1 MNLKNALLPILIA
14 FVVYIIFSGSV
25 SYYDILT
32 GIVISVVAGI
42 LFSEVLVS
50 NAGKSLNPVRLA
62 YLIKY
67 AFYYFF
73 VAEVLAHKDV
83 IKRILDPKMPI
94 NPGIVRTPYEVS
106 GDYTVASVA
115 GSIINTPGTVVI
127 DLDEDKRIYYVH
139 WIDVT
144 SQEPA
149 KCRAAICE
157 SFEKYL
163 SKVFQDEVR
172 A

>member
-1 MNLKNALLPILIA
+1 MKLKNAILPAIIA
-14 FVVYIIFSGSV
+14 FTVYVIFSGSV
-25 SYYDILT
+25 SIYDLAT
-32 GIVISVVAGI
+32 GLVIAIVAGM
-42 LFSEVLVS
+42 LFSEILIKDV
-50 NAGKSLNPVRLA
+50 GKSLNPVRLG

-73 VAEVLAHKDV
+73 VAEYLAHKDV

-106 GDYTVASVA
+106 GDYAVASVA

-127 DLDEDKRIYYVH
+127 DLDEKKKIYYVH

-157 SFEKYL
+157 AFEKYL
-163 SKVFQDEVR
+163 SKVF
-172 A
+172 

>member
-1 MNLKNALLPILIA
+1 MNLKNAILPILIA
-14 FVVYIIFSGSV
+14 FVVYIIFSGSLSV
-25 SYYDILT
+25 YDILT
-32 GIVISVVAGI
+32 GIVISIVAGV
-42 LFSEVLVS
+42 LFSEILVTDV
-50 NAGKSLNPVRLA
+50 GKSLNPVRLGH
-62 YLIKY
+62 LIKY

-106 GDYTVASVA
+106 GDYAVASVA

-127 DLDEDKRIYYVH
+127 DLDEDKKLYYVH

-144 SQEPA
+144 TQEPA
-149 KCRAAICE
+149 KCRSAICE

-163 SKVFQDEVR
+163 SKVF
-172 A
+172 

>member
-1 MNLKNALLPILIA
+1 MKLKNAILPMLMA
-14 FVVYIIFSGSV
+14 FVVYIIFSGSF
-25 SYYDILT
+25 SIYDIIT
-32 GIVISVVAGI
+32 GIIISIVAGA
-42 LFSEVLVS
+42 LFSEILVT
-50 NAGKSLNPVRLA
+50 NVGKSLNPVRLG

-73 VAEVLAHKDV
+73 VAEYLAHKDV

-106 GDYTVASVA
+106 GDYAVVGVAN
-115 GSIINTPGTVVI
+115 SIINTPGTVVI
-127 DLDEDKRIYYVH
+127 DLDEEKKLFYVH

-149 KCRAAICE
+149 KCRSAICE

-163 SKVFQDEVR
+163 SKVF
-172 A
+172 

>member
-1 MNLKNALLPILIA
+1 MNLKNAILPILMA
-14 FVVYIIFSGSV
+14 FVVYVVFSGSTSV
-25 SYYDILT
+25 YDAIT
-32 GIVISVVAGI
+32 GIIISVIAGV
-42 LFSEVLVS
+42 LFSEILVTNVS
-50 NAGKSLNPVRLA
+50 KSLNPMRLGQLVR
-62 YLIKY
+62 Y

-94 NPGIVRTPYEVS
+94 NPGIVRVPYQVS
-106 GDYTVASVA
+106 GDYAVVGVAN
-115 GSIINTPGTVVI
+115 SIINTPGTVVI
-127 DLDEDKRIYYVH
+127 DLDEEKKLYYVH

-144 SQEPA
+144 TQEPE

-163 SKVFQDEVR
+163 SKVF
-172 A
+172 